1 VKASNNGIAVGH
13 SGLQMDPGE
22 DLHLTFLQQQTNVS
36 FILTQWQG
44 NGTADVH
51 FVVEDG
57 ATTLHD
63 FDIHVVKPT
72 SGDTHIVVEE
82 TSDLGLINSSNYTGT
97 TEIYTLYVDQQFDH
111 VLVDYTSAVTGNAT
125 FTVNNITYDEQTTIP
140 TTDLQFNVT
149 AVDGDG
155 DQATTNL
162 LVDLS
167 GGTNV
172 AAGITLTGTSA
183 NDVLVG
189 GDGNDTLIG
198 AAGSDTLTGGL
209 GADHFRYNSS
219 TEGMDKILDF
229 TSAQNDVIDILGSAF
244 GGIATGTLSSALFST
259 QANGTFDNTTERF
272 SFDQSTHTLYY
283 DADGSGGAHT
293 AIALA
298 QLENGA
304 VLTNNNIHVV

>member
-1 VKASNNGIAVGH
+1 VYDEV
-13 SGLQMDPGE
+13 Q
-22 DLHLTFLQQQTNVS
+22 
-36 FILTQWQG
+36 
-44 NGTADVH
+44 
-51 FVVEDG
+51 
-57 ATTLHD
+57 
-63 FDIHVVKPT
+63 
-72 SGDTHIVVEE
+72 
-82 TSDLGLINSSNYTGT
+82 
-97 TEIYTLYVDQQFDH
+97 
-111 VLVDYTSAVTGNAT
+111 VDYNHAVTGNAT
-125 FTVNNITYDEQTTIP
+125 FTVNNITYDSETTIP
-140 TTDLQFNVT
+140 SSDLLFNVT

-155 DQATTNL
+155 DTSSSSLQ
-162 LVDLS
+162 VDLL
-167 GGTNV
+167 GGSSSST
-172 AAGITLTGTSA
+172 GSTLTGTSS
-183 NDVLVG
+183 NDVLLG
-189 GDGNDTLIG
+189 GDGNDTLTGGGG
-198 AAGSDTLTGGL
+198 ADTLTGGL